1 MNDAQYRELCL
12 QMATRFADKIGEEA
26 GKSSPDDP
34 LRQLAA
40 GFVEIA
46 SGEGI
51 YERGPELVRKLFS
64 SCPQLA
70 PDFPRDLLWF
80 IGGDCLHLMSDEELA
95 AFQSLDDLRADAEA
109 AGEAFDYHE
118 ERAKLLNLQ

>member
-1 MNDAQYRELCL
+1 MNDSEYREMCL
-12 QMATRFADKIGEEA
+12 EMAGRFAKRIGEEA
-26 GKSSPDDP
+26 AKSSPDDP
-34 LRQLAA
+34 LRKLAEGFARIA
-40 GFVEIA
+40 G
-46 SGEGI
+46 GDGI
-51 YERGPELVRKLFS
+51 YEEGPRLVRKLFS

-95 AFQSLDDLRADAEA
+95 KFQQLDEMRAEA
-109 AGEAFDYHE
+109 AARDEVLDYHE